1 MILNGKVG
9 QTQGGMR
16 LDAASHDLFPQL
28 SKQEIRR
35 IIDWGGCAV
44 NGTMV
49 RVASRVLK
57 AGDELTLGVMEPERR
72 VELMLGSDDI
82 LYEDADFLAINKG
95 AGINSQR
102 TPYQLKGTVEYAVG
116 VHLAQ
121 QGITGP
127 VMIAHRLDRGTSGV
141 MVFPKNRRAAAYF
154 SRLLHDGEVEKRYW
168 AVVAGTPAEDAWTVD
183 APIAKVGSAKYGVAR
198 PGKEARTE
206 FRVLA
211 RGEGMALVEA
221 KPLTGRTHQIRVHL
235 AHCGLPIVGDRT
247 YGGAHAPRMMLHCR
261 MMAFLKVNGSEVR
274 AEAPADDAFLEAQKK
289 SNLLNAK
296 TQGREDAKT
305 SIA

>member
-1 MILNGKVG
+1 MILHGKIDK
-9 QTQGGMR
+9 TQGGMR
-16 LDAASHDLFPQL
+16 LDVAAHALFPQL

-35 IIDWGGCAV
+35 IIDWGGGAV

-49 RVASRVLK
+49 RVASRILK
-57 AGDELTLGVMEPERR
+57 PGDELTLGVMEPERR
-72 VELMLGSDDI
+72 VELVLGSDDI
-82 LYEDADFLAINKG
+82 LYEDADYLVINKG

-102 TPYQLKGTVEYAVG
+102 TPYQLKGTVEHAVG

-141 MVFPKNRRAAAYF
+141 MVFPKNRKAAAHF

-168 AVVAGTPAEDAWTVD
+168 ALVAGTPAEDAWTID
-183 APIAKVGSAKYGVAR
+183 APIAKIASAKYGVAR

-206 FRVLA
+206 FRLLA
-211 RGEGMALVEA
+211 AGDGMVLVEA

-247 YGGAHAPRMMLHCR
+247 YGGVHASRMMLHCR

-274 AEAPADDAFLEAQKK
+274 AEAPVDGAFLETQKNQIC
-289 SNLLNAK
+289 S
-296 TQGREDAKT
+296 TQRREDAKI
-305 SIA
+305 SID